1 MMKILGIDDNSDI
14 TEMLDTVLNSSGHE
28 FSFTNN
34 GKEGLEKIKQNNFD
48 LVLLDLAMPNFTG
61 HDVVNA
67 LVEEGIITKQK
78 IVLFTASSMTD
89 TEIDQ
94 MIEKGAHSCIRKPID
109 IPDLLEK
116 LTEIEKN

>member
-1 MMKILGIDDNSDI
+1 MERCLQHRGPQN
-14 TEMLDTVLNSSGHE
+14 ELHPRRC
-28 FSFTNN
+28 
-34 GKEGLEKIKQNNFD
+34 LEKIKQNNFD

-67 LVEEGIITKQK
+67 LVEDGIITKQK